1 MDASQTHK
9 LNVAILSRKM
19 AEEAW
24 YNTYFSRLAGTM
36 TINDANGMRTRVPAP
51 NAVIQ
56 MMRDFVQEGRDNMLM
71 PMELDLVA
79 EGTYG
84 DAWLKGTGEDLQL
97 KYLQIY
103 INQHRKAVNKLSGKM
118 ANQRLKIY
126 NMMERAKPALVRWWA
141 KTINQAIAQ
150 TIYEGVSPNLS
161 AGTNDEGLGLVYR
174 MHPNW
179 YCANT
184 STTDK
189 TPLKIGA
196 TAKKT
201 KVASDFTNYLTSAL
215 VGGMSGKT
223 LMGLNELITSELL
236 IDKILTESG
245 DPFWL
250 MLVTPEAFTALKRDA
265 EVYRTQDAA
274 FNTHLMKH
282 PALSGKQMIYF
293 DGFAIIPDPIAVR
306 RIKTASTNP
315 SADLAGTDGWMKPQ
329 AKATYT
335 ISNNIVLGANALG
348 MGLADPLQFT
358 EEKDDHG
365 NVIEIGS
372 NQIYGFNRCDFFSEA
387 DSGSSYAFNKGN
399 ATKTISGAYD
409 AVNQSSMIFS
419 TEE

>member
-24 YNTYFSRLAGTM
+24 YNTYFSRLAGLM

-71 PMELDLVA
+71 PMELDLTA
-79 EGTYG
+79 DGTYG

-174 MHPNW
+174 LHPNW
-179 YCANT
+179 YYAHA
-184 STTDK
+184 TTGT
-189 TPLKIGA
+189 TPTTVGV
-196 TAKKT
+196 AKKT
-201 KVASDFTNYLTSAL
+201 KTVAEITEDLTSLL
-215 VGGMSGKT
+215 VGGMTGKN
-223 LMGLNELITSELL
+223 LMALNELITGDLL
-236 IDKILTESG
+236 IPQILTESG

-250 MLVTPEAFTALKRDA
+250 MLVTPEAFTALKKDA
-265 EVYRTQDAA
+265 EVYRTQDSA

-282 PALSGKQMIYF
+282 PALTGKQMMYF
-293 DGFAIIPDPIAVR
+293 EGFAIIPDPIAVR
-306 RIKTASTNP
+306 RLPTASSNP
-315 SADLAGTDGWMKPQ
+315 SGDLAGTDGWLKPQ
-329 AKATYT
+329 AKATYVM
-335 ISNNIVLGANALG
+335 SNNIVLGANALG

-372 NQIYGFNRCDFFSEA
+372 NQIYGFNRCDFFSET
-387 DSGSSYAFNKGN
+387 DSGGSYAFNKAN
-399 ATKTISGAYD
+399 ATKTISGSYE
-409 AVNQSSMIFS
+409 AVNQSSMIFT
-419 TEE
+419 TEG